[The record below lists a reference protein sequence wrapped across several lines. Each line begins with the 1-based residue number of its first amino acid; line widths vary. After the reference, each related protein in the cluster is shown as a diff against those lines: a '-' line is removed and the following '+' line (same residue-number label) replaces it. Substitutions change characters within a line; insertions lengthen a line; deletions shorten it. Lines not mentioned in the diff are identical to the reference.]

1 MKRLNVFLRSA
12 MTGELDQERAALRIL
27 FHSDPTLA
35 SLVEL
40 YAIEDHAGPTS
51 IERAYVDEVTYS
63 DVLILL
69 LNKELRPAVEKEYLT
84 ASRVASDRSSLSVP
98 DRTASRAAGLDALF
112 TMIPP
117 SSSSWLCSRL
127 DETERKSLEQLLQS
141 RRFRAGES
149 VFRAGDPAQCM
160 YFVKSGHLHI
170 LLDIHGGERLV
181 VAKIGSGEMLGE
193 LSFSTASRA
202 FLRPRWW
209 RMRNCWN
216 APIQRCLS
224 FSPDIPMRRGTC

>member
-1 MKRLNVFLRSA
+1 

-84 ASRVASDRSSLSVP
+84 AKQSRVRPIVSI
-98 DRTASRAAGLDALF
+98 RTRQDCIEGL
-112 TMIPP
+112 P
-117 SSSSWLCSRL
+117 
-127 DETERKSLEQLLQS
+127 
-141 RRFRAGES
+141 
-149 VFRAGDPAQCM
+149 
-160 YFVKSGHLHI
+160 
-170 LLDIHGGERLV
+170 
-181 VAKIGSGEMLGE
+181 GSMLY
-193 LSFSTASRA
+193 
-202 FLRPRWW
+202 
-209 RMRNCWN
+209 
-216 APIQRCLS
+216 
-224 FSPDIPMRRGTC
+224 SP